1 MWMTW
6 REAMRTALY
15 GPGGFYARGEPP
27 SRHFRTSAH
36 VSPAY
41 AGAMLGLLRE
51 ADAALG
57 HPARLDLV
65 DVGAGRGELL
75 GQLLGLIDEAG
86 RPGRDR
92 DEATPP
98 GRDRGL
104 AARID
109 ARAVEIAPRP
119 AGLDPRIGWQASLP
133 DAITGLVIASE
144 WLDNIPLDVAE
155 LTPDGP
161 RLVLVETGSGAER
174 PGPPPRPADLAWS
187 RAWWPL
193 HAPGDRAEL
202 GRTRCQAWAGVV
214 RRISRG
220 LAVTADY
227 GHLRADR
234 PRQGTLTGYRD
245 GRVVRAIPDGSRDIT
260 AHVALD
266 ACAAAGQA
274 AGATA
279 TVLTTQRRAL
289 RALGVTGCRPPLG
302 QAGDDPLG
310 YARAL
315 CQASEEAE
323 LIDAHGLGAFGWL
336 VQAVGLDL
344 PTSLT
349 CLGGPPA

>member
-6 REAMRTALY
+6 REAMRTGLY
-15 GPGGFYARGEPP
+15 GPAGFYARGEPP

-36 VSPAY
+36 VSSAY
-41 AGAMLGLLRE
+41 AGAMLSLLRE

-57 HPARLDLV
+57 RPARLDLV

-75 GQLLGLIDEAG
+75 GQLLGLIDEATTA
-86 RPGRDR
+86 GRD
-92 DEATPP
+92 
-98 GRDRGL
+98 GGL
-104 AARID
+104 AARIA
-109 ARAVEIAPRP
+109 ARAVEITPRP
-119 AGLDPRIGWQASLP
+119 DGLDPRIRWQASPP

-155 LTPDGP
+155 LTPDGL
-161 RLVLVETGSGAER
+161 RLMLVETRSGAER

-193 HAPGDRAEL
+193 HQPGDRAEL

-214 RRISRG
+214 RRITRG
-220 LAVTADY
+220 LAVAADY
-227 GHLRADR
+227 GHLRAAR

-266 ACAAAGQA
+266 ACAAAGRA

-279 TVLTTQRRAL
+279 TVLTTQRQAL
-289 RALGVTGCRPPLG
+289 RALGVAGRRPPLA

-323 LIDAHGLGAFGWL
+323 LIDPGGLGAFGWL

-344 PTSLT
+344 P
-349 CLGGPPA
+349 GPLAHRAAAVSDAARSAG

>member
-1 MWMTW
+1 
-6 REAMRTALY
+6 
-15 GPGGFYARGEPP
+15 
-27 SRHFRTSAH
+27 
-36 VSPAY
+36 
-41 AGAMLGLLRE
+41 MLSLLRE

-75 GQLLGLIDEAG
+75 GRRLGLIDEAS
-86 RPGRDR
+86 RPGRGPDEAALPGR
-92 DEATPP
+92 YLDEASWPGRRPDEATPP
-98 GRDRGL
+98 GRRPDGASWPGRAPGL
-104 AARID
+104 AARIS

-119 AGLDPRIGWQASLP
+119 AGLDPRIGWQASP
-133 DAITGLVIASE
+133 PNAITGLVIASE

-161 RLVLVETGSGAER
+161 RLVLVETESGAER

-187 RAWWPL
+187 RTWWPL

-202 GRTRCQAWAGVV
+202 GRTRCRAWAGVV
-214 RRISRG
+214 RRINSG
-220 LAVTADY
+220 LAVAADY
-227 GHLRADR
+227 GHLCAGR

-266 ACAAAGQA
+266 ACAAAGRA

-279 TVLTTQRRAL
+279 TVLTTQRQAL
-289 RALGVTGCRPPLG
+289 RALGMTGCRPPLV
-302 QAGDDPLG
+302 QAGNDPLG

-344 PTSLT
+344 PVSLT
-349 CLGGPPA
+349 DLGGPPV